1 MSKTVRHKFPT
12 VQPTIVLSQDQIQI
26 GFNIMKIRFFA
37 FAGLALL
44 GISSLAHANDD
55 TRLYSE
61 EPCPKGEVR
70 DIGTLRCDPIDPRQV
85 VDNQI
90 VIYGDQTYAEPVY
103 THRRHHRH
111 WKHHY

>member
-1 MSKTVRHKFPT
+1 
-12 VQPTIVLSQDQIQI
+12 
-26 GFNIMKIRFFA
+26 MKIHFFA
-37 FAGLALL
+37 IAGLAMLAL
-44 GISSLAHANDD
+44 SSLAQANER
-55 TRLYSE
+55 RLYSE